1 MNTDKKNIIFIAKI
15 GKEKIKVSFENSDI
29 NIIEFIICEEKDTKK
44 LATFITE
51 YNRTYKEANVSYTIE
66 DIIKRIRNT
75 FPYEFEYYDVNS
87 AFVLNV

>member
-1 MNTDKKNIIFIAKI
+1 MKSKFSYDFNFKKGCFT
-15 GKEKIKVSFENSDI
+15 I
-29 NIIEFIICEEKDTKK
+29 NIGRK
-44 LATFITE
+44 LPRVRVQLFSE

-75 FPYEFEYYDVNS
+75 FPYEFEYYDANS